1 MTAAPGMTSE
11 QAKQDHLRLQNDLAQ
26 LSTNSQ
32 HVMVPNSGH
41 QIYFYEPAIV
51 TRSISAVAK
60 VAQTHS
66 RLNPIE

>member
-1 MTAAPGMTSE
+1 
-11 QAKQDHLRLQNDLAQ
+11 
-26 LSTNSQ
+26 
-32 HVMVPNSGH
+32 MVPNSGH